1 MNVSELA
8 RKLRVST
15 NNLFELLP
23 KIGFDIGRR
32 AIKVDDRIAQ
42 RIIREWPRLIR
53 ELDAARARV
62 AALEE
67 QTKIEGIRASQA
79 SVVLPSIITV
89 RDLAERLNLPVT
101 RVMRELMKNGVLAN
115 MNERIDHTTASII
128 AEDLGFQVEKESETG
143 ISGVSTEERLK
154 SLLLEDTGSRLTPR
168 PPVVVVMGHVDH
180 GKTKLL
186 DTIRQTHIMEGEAG
200 GITQHIGAYQA
211 EIRAHDGAQRK
222 ITFIDT
228 PGHEAFMAMR
238 ARGAKIADIAILVV
252 AADDGVKPQT
262 EEAINIIRGAGL
274 PIVVAINKIDKPE
287 ANLDKTKQGLSKLEL
302 IPEEWGG
309 KTPMVPISAKQ
320 KTGIDEL
327 LNIVLLVADLE
338 KEKRMASPTREAV
351 GTIIESHIDRGEG
364 SVATMLIHT
373 GTLHKNDLLLI
384 DQILYGKVR
393 AMRDHRQVGIESAG
407 PSTPVKILGFK
418 RAPAVGDVVE
428 ATTDERRIG
437 ERVQTR
443 GAVKATA
450 TPILAAKEQRP
461 KEKTFPV
468 MIKTDVLG
476 SLEAIVGL
484 LEQIEHP
491 EVGLVIIQKGLGNIT
506 DADVLA
512 AEANGARIYAFNVVT
527 TPTAMVLAQ
536 DKGVSIERYEVI
548 YHLEASV
555 RKALEQMLAPETK
568 QTVIGCAKI
577 LAIFRQERR
586 ETIAGGSVTD
596 GKMMTG
602 TLVSVLRGS
611 EKIGTGKL
619 LQLQSGKRDVK
630 EIRMG
635 QEFGMKIETRAALSV
650 GDILEAYTE
659 EQMERKLG

>member
-62 AALEE
+62 AAQEE
-67 QTKIEGIRASQA
+67 QTKIETMRASKI
-79 SVVLPSIITV
+79 SVVIPAIITV
-89 RDLAERLNLPVT
+89 RDLAEKLNLPVT

-128 AEDLGFQVEKESETG
+128 AEDLGFQVEKESETHT
-143 ISGVSTEERLK
+143 SGVSTEERLK
-154 SLLLEDTGSRLTPR
+154 GLLLEDTESTLTPR

-186 DTIRQTHIMEGEAG
+186 DTIRQTHVMEGEAG

-287 ANLDKTKQGLSKLEL
+287 ANLDKTKQELSKLEL

-327 LNIVLLVADLE
+327 LNIILLVADLE
-338 KEKRMASPTREAV
+338 KEKRMANPTREAV

-364 SVATMLIHT
+364 PVATMLTHT

-428 ATTDERRIG
+428 ATTDESRIG

-443 GAVKATA
+443 GVVKAAA
-450 TPILAAKEQRP
+450 TPTVAKEQRP
-461 KEKTFPV
+461 KEKTFPL
-468 MIKTDVLG
+468 MIKADVLG

-491 EVGLVIIQKGLGNIT
+491 EVGLVITQKGLGNIT

-512 AEANGARIYAFNVVT
+512 AEANGARIYAFNVTT

-536 DKGVSIERYEVI
+536 DKGVVIERYEVI

-568 QTVIGCAKI
+568 QTAIGRAKI

-596 GKMMTG
+596 GKMMAG
-602 TLVSVLRGS
+602 ALVSVLRGT

-635 QEFGMKIETRAALSV
+635 QEFGMKIETRAQLAV
-650 GDILEAYTE
+650 ADILEAYTE
-659 EQMERKLG
+659 EQIERKLG